1 MGANGGENMDAGLIN
16 TVKDTAQTLINSPA
30 VDGVVTALITTL
42 FLRKNEDIKIIEDLK
57 KKEFEKITQELLNS
71 GRMSYVEF
79 YKTKNFLKI
88 AQQADEMMANQKQ
101 SKDAEED
108 NNKCQNNFSF
118 DWLMRFFD
126 AVGNIS
132 DKDLQQ
138 LWAKVLAGEIAEP
151 KTCSLRT
158 LDMIR
163 NMSSEEAEIF
173 SHLCK
178 YVMQSGDSYYIDS
191 IGFMGDEEGAN
202 KCKAYMEKQ
211 GLSYEGS
218 IVPLVEAGAFSTD
231 HDLAIY
237 LHKDVTLAMYN
248 KKITGIVMKYE
259 EEPSLFQRY
268 AYWLTASGR
277 ELFYTIR
284 QSDDFEVDEEYALL
298 CLKDIKEKNP
308 EFYVAAFKNGEEA
321 GNLLED

>member
-1 MGANGGENMDAGLIN
+1 MDAGLIN
-16 TVKDTAQTLINSPA
+16 VVKDTAQTLINSPA

-57 KKEFEKITQELLNS
+57 KKEFEKVTQELLDS

-101 SKDAEED
+101 DEDAEED
-108 NNKCQNNFSF
+108 NKCKNNFSF

-178 YVMQSGDSYYIDS
+178 YVMRSGNSYYIDS
-191 IGFMGDEEGAN
+191 IGFMSDEEGTN
-202 KCKAYMEKQ
+202 RCKAYIEKQ

-237 LHKDVTLAMYN
+237 LHKDIALAMYN
-248 KKITGIVMKYE
+248 KKITGMVMKYG
-259 EEPSLFQRY
+259 EEPSLFQRD

-277 ELFYTIR
+277 ELFHTIC
-284 QSDDFEVDEEYALL
+284 QTDNFEVDEEYALL

-308 EFYVAAFKNGEEA
+308 EFYVAAFKNGGEKE
-321 GNLLED
+321 NLLED

>member
-1 MGANGGENMDAGLIN
+1 MDVGLIN

-57 KKEFEKITQELLNS
+57 KKEFEKVTQELLNS

-101 SKDAEED
+101 SEDAGED

-173 SHLCK
+173 SNLCK

-191 IGFMGDEEGAN
+191 AGFMGDEERTN
-202 KCKAYMEKQ
+202 KCKAYMKKQ

-237 LHKDVTLAMYN
+237 LHKNVTLVMYN

-259 EEPSLFQRY
+259 EEPSLFQRD

-277 ELFYTIR
+277 ELFHTIC
-284 QSDDFEVDEEYALL
+284 QADNFEVDKEYALL
-298 CLKDIKEKNP
+298 CLKDIEKKNP
-308 EFYVAAFKNGEEA
+308 EFYVGAFKNEREKE
-321 GNLLED
+321 NLLERV

>member
-1 MGANGGENMDAGLIN
+1 MDAGLIN
-16 TVKDTAQTLINSPA
+16 VVKDTAQTLINSPA

-57 KKEFEKITQELLNS
+57 KKEFEKVTQELLNS

-88 AQQADEMMANQKQ
+88 AQQADKMMANQKQ
-101 SKDAEED
+101 SEDAEED

-126 AVGNIS
+126 TVGNIS

-178 YVMQSGDSYYIDS
+178 YVMRSGDSYYIDS
-191 IGFMGDEEGAN
+191 IGFMGDEEGTN

-211 GLSYEGS
+211 GLSYEES

-237 LHKDVTLAMYN
+237 LHKNVTLVMYN

-259 EEPSLFQRY
+259 EEPSLFQRD
-268 AYWLTASGR
+268 AYWLTASGS
-277 ELFYTIR
+277 ELFHIIR
-284 QSDDFEVDEEYALL
+284 QADNFEVDEEYALL

-308 EFYVAAFKNGEEA
+308 EFYVAAFKNGGEKE
-321 GNLLED
+321 NLLED

>member
-1 MGANGGENMDAGLIN
+1 MDAGLIN
-16 TVKDTAQTLINSPA
+16 VVKDTAQTLINSPA

-57 KKEFEKITQELLNS
+57 KKEFEKVTQELLNS

-88 AQQADEMMANQKQ
+88 AQQADKMMANQKQ
-101 SKDAEED
+101 SEDAEED

-126 AVGNIS
+126 TVGNIS

-178 YVMQSGDSYYIDS
+178 YVMRSGDSYYIDS
-191 IGFMGDEEGAN
+191 IGFMGDEEGTN

-211 GLSYEGS
+211 GLSYEES

-237 LHKDVTLAMYN
+237 LHKNVTLVMYN

-259 EEPSLFQRY
+259 EEPSLFQRD

-277 ELFYTIR
+277 ELFHIIR
-284 QSDDFEVDEEYALL
+284 QADNFEVDEEYALL

-308 EFYVAAFKNGEEA
+308 EFYVAAFKNGGEKE
-321 GNLLED
+321 NLLED

>member
-1 MGANGGENMDAGLIN
+1 MDAGLIN
-16 TVKDTAQTLINSPA
+16 VVKDTAQTLINSPA

-57 KKEFEKITQELLNS
+57 KKEFEKVTQELLNS

-88 AQQADEMMANQKQ
+88 AQQADKMMANQKQ
-101 SKDAEED
+101 SEDAEED

-126 AVGNIS
+126 TVGNIS

-178 YVMQSGDSYYIDS
+178 YVMRSGDSYYIDS
-191 IGFMGDEEGAN
+191 IGFMGDEEGTN

-211 GLSYEGS
+211 GLSYEES
-218 IVPLVEAGAFSTD
+218 IVLLVEAGAFSTD

-237 LHKDVTLAMYN
+237 LHKNVTLVMYN

-259 EEPSLFQRY
+259 EEPSLFQRD

-277 ELFYTIR
+277 ELFHIIR
-284 QSDDFEVDEEYALL
+284 QADNFEVDEEYALL

-308 EFYVAAFKNGEEA
+308 EFYVAAFKNGGEKE
-321 GNLLED
+321 NLLED

>member
-1 MGANGGENMDAGLIN
+1 MDAGLIN
-16 TVKDTAQTLINSPA
+16 VVKDTAQTLINSPA
-30 VDGVVTALITTL
+30 VEGVVTALITTL

-57 KKEFEKITQELLNS
+57 KKEFEKVTQELLDS

-101 SKDAEED
+101 SEDAEED
-108 NNKCQNNFSF
+108 NNKCKNNFSF
-118 DWLMRFFD
+118 DWVMRFFD

-178 YVMQSGDSYYIDS
+178 YVMRSGNSYYIDS
-191 IGFMGDEEGAN
+191 IGFMSDEEGTN
-202 KCKAYMEKQ
+202 KCKAYIEKQ

-218 IVPLVEAGAFSTD
+218 IVPLAEAGAFSTD

-237 LHKDVTLAMYN
+237 LNKDIALAMYN
-248 KKITGIVMKYE
+248 KKITGMVMKYG
-259 EEPSLFQRY
+259 EEPSLFQRD

-277 ELFYTIR
+277 ELFHTIR
-284 QSDDFEVDEEYALL
+284 QADDFEVDEEYALL

-308 EFYVAAFKNGEEA
+308 EFYVAAFKNGGEK

>member
-1 MGANGGENMDAGLIN
+1 MDAGLIN
-16 TVKDTAQTLINSPA
+16 VVKDTAQTLINSPA

-57 KKEFEKITQELLNS
+57 KKEFEKVTQELLDS

-101 SKDAEED
+101 SEDTEED
-108 NNKCQNNFSF
+108 NNKCKNNFSF

-132 DKDLQQ
+132 NKDLQQ

-178 YVMQSGDSYYIDS
+178 YVLRSGNSYYIDS
-191 IGFMGDEEGAN
+191 IGFMSDEEGTN
-202 KCKAYMEKQ
+202 KCKAYIEKQ

-237 LHKDVTLAMYN
+237 LHKDIALAMYN
-248 KKITGIVMKYE
+248 KKITGMVMKYG
-259 EEPSLFQRY
+259 EEPSLFQRD

-277 ELFYTIR
+277 ELFQTIR
-284 QSDDFEVDEEYALL
+284 QADNFEVDEEYALL

-308 EFYVAAFKNGEEA
+308 EFYVAAFENGGEKE
-321 GNLLED
+321 NLLED

>member
-1 MGANGGENMDAGLIN
+1 MDAGLIN
-16 TVKDTAQTLINSPA
+16 VVKDTAQTLINSPA

-57 KKEFEKITQELLNS
+57 KKEFEKVTQELLNS

-88 AQQADEMMANQKQ
+88 AQQADKMMANQKQ
-101 SKDAEED
+101 SEDAEED

-151 KTCSLRT
+151 KMCSLRT

-178 YVMQSGDSYYIDS
+178 YVMRSGDSYYIDS
-191 IGFMGDEEGAN
+191 IGFMGDEEGTN

-211 GLSYEGS
+211 GLSYEES

-237 LHKDVTLAMYN
+237 LHKNVTLVMYN

-259 EEPSLFQRY
+259 EEPSLFQRD

-277 ELFYTIR
+277 ELFHIIR
-284 QSDDFEVDEEYALL
+284 QADNFEVDEEYALL

-308 EFYVAAFKNGEEA
+308 EFYVAAFKNGGEKE
-321 GNLLED
+321 NLLED

>member
-1 MGANGGENMDAGLIN
+1 MDAGLIN
-16 TVKDTAQTLINSPA
+16 VVKDTAQTLINSPA

-57 KKEFEKITQELLNS
+57 KKEFEKVTQELLNS

-88 AQQADEMMANQKQ
+88 AQQADKMMANQKQ
-101 SKDAEED
+101 SEDAEED

-126 AVGNIS
+126 TVGNIS

-178 YVMQSGDSYYIDS
+178 YVMRSGDSYYIDS
-191 IGFMGDEEGAN
+191 IGFMGDEEGTN

-211 GLSYEGS
+211 GLSYEES

-237 LHKDVTLAMYN
+237 LHKNVTLVMYN
-248 KKITGIVMKYE
+248 K
-259 EEPSLFQRY
+259 S
-268 AYWLTASGR
+268 
-277 ELFYTIR
+277 
-284 QSDDFEVDEEYALL
+284 QSNF
-298 CLKDIKEKNP
+298 
-308 EFYVAAFKNGEEA
+308 
-321 GNLLED
+321 

>member
-1 MGANGGENMDAGLIN
+1 MDAGLIN
-16 TVKDTAQTLINSPA
+16 VVKDTAQTLINSPA

-57 KKEFEKITQELLNS
+57 KKEFEKVTQELLNS

-88 AQQADEMMANQKQ
+88 AQQADKMMANQKQ
-101 SKDAEED
+101 SEDAEED

-178 YVMQSGDSYYIDS
+178 YVMRSGDSYYIDS
-191 IGFMGDEEGAN
+191 IGFMGDEEGTN

-211 GLSYEGS
+211 GLSYEES

-237 LHKDVTLAMYN
+237 LHKNVTLVMYN

-259 EEPSLFQRY
+259 EEPSLFQRD

-277 ELFYTIR
+277 ELFHIIR
-284 QSDDFEVDEEYALL
+284 QADNFEVDEEYALL

-308 EFYVAAFKNGEEA
+308 EFYVAAFKNGGEKE
-321 GNLLED
+321 NLLED

>member
-1 MGANGGENMDAGLIN
+1 M
-16 TVKDTAQTLINSPA
+16 
-30 VDGVVTALITTL
+30 
-42 FLRKNEDIKIIEDLK
+42 
-57 KKEFEKITQELLNS
+57 
-71 GRMSYVEF
+71 
-79 YKTKNFLKI
+79 
-88 AQQADEMMANQKQ
+88 
-101 SKDAEED
+101 
-108 NNKCQNNFSF
+108 
-118 DWLMRFFD
+118 
-126 AVGNIS
+126 
-132 DKDLQQ
+132 
-138 LWAKVLAGEIAEP
+138 AGEIAEP

-178 YVMQSGDSYYIDS
+178 YVMRSGDSYYIDS
-191 IGFMGDEEGAN
+191 IGFMGDEEGTN

-211 GLSYEGS
+211 GLSYEES

-237 LHKDVTLAMYN
+237 LHKNVTLVMYN

-259 EEPSLFQRY
+259 EEPSLFQRD

-277 ELFYTIR
+277 ELFHIIR
-284 QSDDFEVDEEYALL
+284 QADNFEVDEEYALL

-308 EFYVAAFKNGEEA
+308 EFYVAAFKNGGEKE
-321 GNLLED
+321 NLLED

>member
-1 MGANGGENMDAGLIN
+1 MDASLMN
-16 TVKDTAQTLINSPA
+16 VVKDTAQTLINSPA

-57 KKEFEKITQELLNS
+57 KKEFEKVTQELLDS

-101 SKDAEED
+101 SEDAEED
-108 NNKCQNNFSF
+108 NNKCKNNFSF

-132 DKDLQQ
+132 NKDLQQ

-178 YVMQSGDSYYIDS
+178 YVMRSGNSYYIDS
-191 IGFMGDEEGAN
+191 IGFMSDEEGTN
-202 KCKAYMEKQ
+202 KCKAYIEKQ

-237 LHKDVTLAMYN
+237 LHKDIALAMYN
-248 KKITGIVMKYE
+248 KKITGMVMKYGE
-259 EEPSLFQRY
+259 ELSLFQRD

-277 ELFYTIR
+277 ELFQTIR
-284 QSDDFEVDEEYALL
+284 QADNFEVDEEYALL

-308 EFYVAAFKNGEEA
+308 EFYVAAFKNGGERE
-321 GNLLED
+321 NLLED

>member
-1 MGANGGENMDAGLIN
+1 MDAGLIN
-16 TVKDTAQTLINSPA
+16 VVKDTAQTLINSPA

-57 KKEFEKITQELLNS
+57 KKEFEKVTQELLDS

-88 AQQADEMMANQKQ
+88 AQQADEMMVNQQ
-101 SKDAEED
+101 PSENVGEED
-108 NNKCQNNFSF
+108 NKCKNNFSF

-151 KTCSLRT
+151 KICSLRT

-173 SHLCK
+173 FHLCK
-178 YVMQSGDSYYIDS
+178 YVMRSGNSYYIDS
-191 IGFMGDEEGAN
+191 TGFMGDEEGTN
-202 KCKAYMEKQ
+202 KCKTYIDRQ

-218 IVPLVEAGAFSTD
+218 IVPLVEAGAISTD

-237 LHKDVTLAMYN
+237 LHKDITLAMYN
-248 KKITGIVMKYE
+248 RKITGIVMKYE

-321 GNLLED
+321 ENLLED

>member
-1 MGANGGENMDAGLIN
+1 MDAGLIN
-16 TVKDTAQTLINSPA
+16 VVKDTAQTLINSPA

-57 KKEFEKITQELLNS
+57 KKEFEKVTQELLDS

-101 SKDAEED
+101 SEDAEED
-108 NNKCQNNFSF
+108 NKCKNNFSF

-178 YVMQSGDSYYIDS
+178 YVMRSGNSYYIDS
-191 IGFMGDEEGAN
+191 IGFMSDEEGTN
-202 KCKAYMEKQ
+202 KCKAYIEKQ
-211 GLSYEGS
+211 GLSYEES

-237 LHKDVTLAMYN
+237 LHKDIALAMYN
-248 KKITGIVMKYE
+248 KKITGMVMKYG
-259 EEPSLFQRY
+259 EEPSLFQRD

-277 ELFYTIR
+277 ELFHTIR
-284 QSDDFEVDEEYALL
+284 QADNFEVDEEYALL

-308 EFYVAAFKNGEEA
+308 EFYVAAFKNGGEKE
-321 GNLLED
+321 NLLED